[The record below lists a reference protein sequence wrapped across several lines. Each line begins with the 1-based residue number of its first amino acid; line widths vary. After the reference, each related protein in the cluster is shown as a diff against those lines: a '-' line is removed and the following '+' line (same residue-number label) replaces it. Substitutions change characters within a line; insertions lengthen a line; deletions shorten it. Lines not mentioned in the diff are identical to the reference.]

1 MGLVRMLSGGRV
13 KYIPNQGV
21 WIIVEVPVE
30 GGRPTSVVR
39 YRLDD
44 RNDDWGEEVDG
55 TPDEVHAALFPGP
68 VILTTEDRE
77 DISVLEVDTA
87 LNPATYAQEWQN
99 HSPNCARAMAW
110 ALGLVRARLGV
121 GA

>member
-55 TPDEVHAALFPGP
+55 TPDEVHAALFPPPPPP
-68 VILTTEDRE
+68 VDNAYSEHA
-77 DISVLEVDTA
+77 LEEA
-87 LNPATYAQEWQN
+87 LDPATYEQEWAN
-99 HSPNCARAMAW
+99 HSPNCARAMAF

-121 GA
+121 GT